1 MNRSPSISIVLPVYN
16 MALYLPEALESIAQ
30 QEFSDFELIMIDDGS
45 TDLSYSILQNYV
57 TNAKHSCTLIQF
69 DHVGLPACL
78 NAGIRASK
86 AKYIARMDA
95 DDVMMPTRLKI
106 QYDYLQSNQEID
118 ILGSWAIE
126 IDTNSLPT
134 NKLTCPQY
142 HNQIV
147 DFLYKGCPLIHPS
160 LLIKKNIFNYGM
172 YKELYPSPED
182 YDLWIRLRN
191 HAVFHNIPQFL
202 IRKRRHDN
210 SVTESFINSFILNEF
225 KMRVSLCFSE
235 KAYLQLFRLY
245 KFPIKLLM
253 PISVI
258 LFIRKIKGIFS
269 SKYYIEEFM

>member
-1 MNRSPSISIVLPVYN
+1 MRSPSISIVLPVYN
-16 MALYLPEALESIAQ
+16 MSLYLQEALESIVQ
-30 QEFSDFELIMIDDGS
+30 QEFSDFELILIDDGS

-95 DDVMMPTRLKI
+95 DDVMMPNRLKI
-106 QYDYLQSNQEID
+106 QYEYLQANREID

-126 IDTNSLPT
+126 IDKNGLPT

-160 LLIKKNIFNYGM
+160 LLVKKNIFNYGM

-182 YDLWIRLRN
+182 YDLWIRLR
-191 HAVFHNIPQFL
+191 HHIVFHNIPQFL
-202 IRKRRHDN
+202 IKKRRHNN
-210 SVTESFINSFILNEF
+210 SVTESFTKSFIFNEF

-245 KFPIKLLM
+245 KLPIKLLM

-258 LFIRKIKGIFS
+258 LFMRKIKRVFS